1 MDKDFILVLDFG
13 GPQARSMARK
23 LRSQNYYCEV
33 QPCFIDVET
42 VRRKA
47 PRGLLL
53 AGGPG
58 DDGFDTEILHLDI
71 PVLAMGYCARSMA
84 KRMGA
89 VCEGALL
96 TGRASQITF
105 LPCPLFEGLGDSD
118 RFFDRIDALQLP
130 DGFEPIATTIDGL
143 IPAFANPEK
152 KLYGLQFYA
161 ESNDPDGARILG
173 NFAGNICGC
182 AAYWSPEYYIDQEV
196 AYLKD
201 RIGGSNAIMAIS
213 GGVDSTVCA
222 MLMQRVIGDRLRCVF
237 IDTGLLRKGESE
249 MAVHTYRESLGLEP
263 VVVDARERM
272 LDALN
277 GVTDPREKRRII
289 QDVFS
294 DILQEEADAYPGTE
308 FLVEG
313 TIYPDLLNGV
323 EPKSGD
329 TERIGALKRIEPI
342 RMLFKDEV
350 RFVGETLGIPRDLLN
365 RQPFPGSG
373 LAIRCIGEVTVEKL
387 SLLREA
393 DAIFRA
399 EIVEAGLD
407 RKLTQYFAILTDVR
421 IAGMRDGRPSTEYAC
436 ALRAVNASD
445 PANVTIAKLPY
456 DLLERVVQ
464 RITSQI
470 PGINHVLY
478 DVTGKP
484 TALTEWE

>member
-1 MDKDFILVLDFG
+1 MENGSILVLDFG
-13 GPQARSMARK
+13 GPQAQSMARK
-23 LRSQNYYCEV
+23 LRGQNYYCEV
-33 QPCFIDVET
+33 QPCDIDIET

-58 DDGFDTEILHLDI
+58 DDGFDAEILRLGI

-105 LPCPLFEGLGDSD
+105 LPCPLFDGLGDSD

-130 DGFEPIATTIDGL
+130 EGFEPIATTVDGL
-143 IPAFANPEK
+143 IPAFANLEK
-152 KLYGLQFYA
+152 NLYGLQFYA

-173 NFAGNICGC
+173 NFAGTICGC

-201 RIGGSNAIMAIS
+201 RIGDGRAIMAIS

-237 IDTGLLRKGESE
+237 IDTGLLRKGEPE
-249 MAVHTYRESLGLEP
+249 MVAHAFRENLGLEP
-263 VVVDARERM
+263 VVVDARAQM
-272 LDALN
+272 LDALR
-277 GVTDPREKRRII
+277 GITESREKRRVI
-289 QDVFS
+289 QSVFS
-294 DILQEEADAYPGTE
+294 RILQEEAAAYPGTE

-313 TIYPDLLNGV
+313 TIYPDLLNDAATK
-323 EPKSGD
+323 PGD
-329 TERIGALKRIEPI
+329 AERFGSLKRIEPI

-350 RFVGETLGIPRDLLN
+350 RFVGETLGVPKELLN
-365 RQPFPGSG
+365 RQPFPGCG
-373 LAIRCIGEVTVEKL
+373 LAVRCIGEVNAEKL

-407 RKLTQYFAILTDVR
+407 RKLTQYFAILTDMRV
-421 IAGMRDGRPSTEYAC
+421 AGLRDGRPSTEYAC
-436 ALRAVNASD
+436 ALRAVSSSDAAS
-445 PANVTIAKLPY
+445 VTVAKLPY
-456 DLLERVVQ
+456 DLIERVVQ
-464 RITSQI
+464 RITSQV

-484 TALTEWE
+484 TAVTEWE